1 MTEIQGYYRH
11 PTIHGDRVVFVAEDD
26 LWTVPV
32 SGGVPRRLT
41 ASPGTVSFPVF
52 SPDGRR
58 VAFTGR
64 DDGPAEAYVV
74 DADGGDA
81 RRVTWLGS
89 FTATVGWSKDGSR
102 VVVATDAGQAFRGYS
117 HLHAVAPDG
126 TGAPVALLHGPAR
139 AISYEP
145 AGAGIV
151 IGRNSGDPARWKRYR
166 GGTAGTIWIDR
177 TGDGTFVPLV
187 TLAGNLASPMWIG
200 GRVWFLS
207 DHEGHGNLYSCTPTG
222 ADLRRATHHEDFYV
236 RFPSTDG
243 TRIVYHAGA
252 DLFVF
257 DPKTGASKK
266 VPIDWHSGRSQR
278 QRKFVS
284 AARHLESADLHPE
297 GHTLLAVDRGGAYA
311 MGLWDGPSGRLG
323 AGSAVRHRLA

>member
-26 LWTVPV
+26 LWTVPAA
-32 SGGVPRRLT
+32 GGVARRLT

-81 RRVTWLGS
+81 RRAHLARLVHRDGRLVEGRGAGRGRHRRGPGVSRATPTS
-89 FTATVGWSKDGSR
+89 TPSRPTAR
-102 VVVATDAGQAFRGYS
+102 
-117 HLHAVAPDG
+117 
-126 TGAPVALLHGPAR
+126 GAPVALRHGPAR

-145 AGAGIV
+145 AGAGVV

-177 TGDGTFVPLV
+177 
-187 TLAGNLASPMWIG
+187 N
-200 GRVWFLS
+200 GR
-207 DHEGHGNLYSCTPTG
+207 
-222 ADLRRATHHEDFYV
+222 RR
-236 RFPSTDG
+236 
-243 TRIVYHAGA
+243 
-252 DLFVF
+252 
-257 DPKTGASKK
+257 
-266 VPIDWHSGRSQR
+266 RSSR
-278 QRKFVS
+278 S
-284 AARHLESADLHPE
+284 
-297 GHTLLAVDRGGAYA
+297 
-311 MGLWDGPSGRLG
+311 
-323 AGSAVRHRLA
+323 